1 MQWRKERENSGRFQP
16 FQTLRSR
23 ESRSRKSE
31 NNPAEHVRLKEM
43 GKIAMLLEGLL
54 NQNRLNINCSIACMI
69 HDREDLLERYD
80 SVNLNCEVLITSEA
94 VYAKLLGK
102 GANINAGNVVVTD
115 YEGEF
120 VQLSGGTL
128 EDGADYSGKF
138 VIVSG
143 DLLLKGRGVHAFEN
157 AESVVVAGTVYYPES
172 CGQSLL
178 SRVQGEKRPY
188 PDGAYVLL
196 GDRELPRIL
205 AEIPSD
211 ARSVWV
217 AGEVSALEESAL
229 ELAKAREL
237 RIACDRLLIYAKA
250 QEVYG
255 NLFGT
260 SAPELVPEGFTVT
273 GPLTLD
279 ETAALYG
286 EKLYVRGALFMEE
299 KACGC
304 LQELQA
310 ILVKG
315 CASLPSSCAK
325 AFRAIGRADSYRI
338 YEGNLVRINGWEY
351 FSHERLKTM
360 VDRGEKITLEINGFA
375 VFGEDV
381 TAEDMGAIAALNC
394 NGFLILPGEAQGAL
408 DGKMSKINGF
418 TMDSAAVQQMAGLS
432 LEELIQKTIGKNF
445 QGSNVNAEIYFL
457 P

>member
-1 MQWRKERENSGRFQP
+1 MLSFWEKAQISMQEMWWSRIMKGNSFSFQ
-16 FQTLRSR
+16 
-23 ESRSRKSE
+23 
-31 NNPAEHVRLKEM
+31 A
-43 GKIAMLLEGLL
+43 GL
-54 NQNRLNINCSIACMI
+54 
-69 HDREDLLERYD
+69 
-80 SVNLNCEVLITSEA
+80 
-94 VYAKLLGK
+94 
-102 GANINAGNVVVTD
+102 
-115 YEGEF
+115 
-120 VQLSGGTL
+120 L

-273 GPLTLD
+273 GP
-279 ETAALYG
+279 
-286 EKLYVRGALFMEE
+286 
-299 KACGC
+299 
-304 LQELQA
+304 
-310 ILVKG
+310 
-315 CASLPSSCAK
+315 
-325 AFRAIGRADSYRI
+325 
-338 YEGNLVRINGWEY
+338 
-351 FSHERLKTM
+351 
-360 VDRGEKITLEINGFA
+360 
-375 VFGEDV
+375 
-381 TAEDMGAIAALNC
+381 
-394 NGFLILPGEAQGAL
+394 
-408 DGKMSKINGF
+408 
-418 TMDSAAVQQMAGLS
+418 
-432 LEELIQKTIGKNF
+432 
-445 QGSNVNAEIYFL
+445 
-457 P
+457 